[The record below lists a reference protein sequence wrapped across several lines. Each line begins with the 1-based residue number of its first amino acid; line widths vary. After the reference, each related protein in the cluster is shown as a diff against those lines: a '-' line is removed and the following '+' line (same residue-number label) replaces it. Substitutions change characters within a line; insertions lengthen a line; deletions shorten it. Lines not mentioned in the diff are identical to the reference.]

1 MSNFSLL
8 TFFSLPH
15 DIILSVFTFDNRFFY
30 KNGKYSFTSKIPKTD
45 ERYTIL
51 SRKIMIL
58 KSSNRGLGHF
68 PKKKY
73 DISLYDDGKDANKF
87 SLEIEKSIKIFKNLY
102 W

>member
-1 MSNFSLL
+1 MSNFYLL
-8 TFFSLPH
+8 DFFSLPD

-30 KNGKYSFTSKIPKTD
+30 KNGKYLFISKIPKTD
-45 ERYTIL
+45 ERYNIL
-51 SRKIMIL
+51 LRKIMIL

-73 DISLYDDGKDANKF
+73 DISLYDDGKDTNVF
-87 SLEIEKSIKIFKNLY
+87 SLEIQKSIKIFKNLY